1 MENIEQYQYEPL
13 PQPNSIRFM
22 RLHSGVGPAEFSCSL
37 VVADISNPP
46 EYIALSY
53 VWGHPSH
60 TVPIL
65 CDGKT
70 VQVRLNLRDALQR
83 FREVSTRFYLWVDA
97 LCIDQKNIPE
107 RNQQVKVMAD
117 IYKRDIKAL
126 FVGLQAIH
134 YLGGTIRHFD
144 ETTGDLHWVGNG
156 RCFVSALPPA
166 LVHPHQEELARLKRF
181 FCRPYFSRTWVL
193 QKVGLAS
200 CAVVRWSDLDIEWH
214 PIDII
219 TMFLMRHCRAL
230 LERLDLST
238 EVNKVYHLHTAY
250 SPFVPQATLLHI
262 LDKARRLEATDSR
275 DKNNR
280 SISGAEYN
288 LTLSKSTQGTALEA
302 DYSKHV
308 EDVYRLLTLDHI
320 RRTLSLEILN
330 AVQHNPTFTSVTNF
344 SCPTWVPRRD
354 QFHDMPILGLYISK
368 HIASANRD
376 VIFNSSPS
384 FPFTLTVRGT
394 LLDTIS
400 CHTKVLCTR
409 DSDLPLTTTTTPLT
423 PDSEPVQRLGTS
435 CPIARV
441 WVSTGTTTADPNS
454 YPQLGWPRMGS
465 SLFAAYR
472 TTWVADNNFTYVG
485 NFQLEADFQAYWD
498 RLFWGSRRGE
508 NGSWH
513 RYRDSATYVCDKRKF
528 FITSMR
534 FFGIGPGAL
543 MTGDDV
549 AVLLGADVPFALWR
563 VLGAEHGE
571 EEGEAQD
578 GEGQKY
584 ALAGEC
590 CVRGLMQGQAIR
602 AGLKQK
608 DIVLI

>member
-65 CDGKT
+65 CDDF
-70 VQVRLNLRDALQR
+70 V
-83 FREVSTRFYLWVDA
+83 FS
-97 LCIDQKNIPE
+97 
-107 RNQQVKVMAD
+107 
-117 IYKRDIKAL
+117 DIKAL

-472 TTWVADNNFTYVG
+472 TTWVADNNFTY
-485 NFQLEADFQAYWD
+485 
-498 RLFWGSRRGE
+498 GE